1 MSHDIHSSSVHLLSE
16 DGDRCGHEDVAVVR
30 RILDKEFL
38 DSDLIRSHLS
48 LILLRAR
55 ITILMGWRQKMH
67 KIVFSISESWRQ

>member
-1 MSHDIHSSSVHLLSE
+1 MSDDTHSGSAHLLSE
-16 DGDRCGHEDVAVVR
+16 DGDWCGHEHVAVVR

-55 ITILMGWRQKMH
+55 ITILMETKDA
-67 KIVFSISESWRQ
+67 